1 MLQIK
6 TLKAGIKNKPI
17 LNGVNLEINQGETH
31 VIMGPNGS
39 GKSTLANVIMGNP
52 QFTQTGGE
60 IIFDNKK
67 ISSLSP
73 EERAALGLF
82 MAFQYPREISGV
94 QLDRFLFMAY
104 RNLAK
109 SRGLQEMDIFNFRKK
124 MDAEMATLKIKP
136 EFAERSLNQG
146 FSGGEKKKVEMLQLA
161 MLEPKLAILDEADS
175 GLDVDALKIVGSA
188 VNRFKNKE
196 KGILIVTH
204 YQRILEYIQPDYVHV
219 MVGGKIVK
227 SGDIELVRAIETTGY
242 ENCT

>member
-1 MLQIK
+1 
-6 TLKAGIKNKPI
+6 
-17 LNGVNLEINQGETH
+17 
-31 VIMGPNGS
+31 
-39 GKSTLANVIMGNP
+39 
-52 QFTQTGGE
+52 
-60 IIFDNKK
+60 
-67 ISSLSP
+67 
-73 EERAALGLF
+73 
-82 MAFQYPREISGV
+82 
-94 QLDRFLFMAY
+94 
-104 RNLAK
+104 
-109 SRGLQEMDIFNFRKK
+109 
-124 MDAEMATLKIKP
+124 MATLKIKP

>member
-60 IIFDNKK
+60 IILDNKK